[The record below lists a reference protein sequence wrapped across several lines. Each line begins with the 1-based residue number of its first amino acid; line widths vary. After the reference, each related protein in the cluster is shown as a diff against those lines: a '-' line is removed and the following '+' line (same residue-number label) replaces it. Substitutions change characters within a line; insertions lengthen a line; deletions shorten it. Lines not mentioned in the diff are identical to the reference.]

1 MGKATCDQKDPTCQG
16 GSPAAIKAVVHIG
29 SVNGKRIQGTILQ
42 PVEKAGSAITLL
54 TTPQTVYKP
63 DPSVVSANA
72 TIFVA
77 GTTNSDGSVTAQ
89 IIGGYDPSMANFDGV
104 VTGLNGLTLTIQ
116 AKDSTHTVLLT
127 ATTVYQRVQEST
139 QVFQSASFA
148 DLKVGETVDAQG
160 KLNSDGSLIATRVA
174 IISSETG
181 K

>member
-1 MGKATCDQKDPTCQG
+1 
-16 GSPAAIKAVVHIG
+16 
-29 SVNGKRIQGTILQ
+29 
-42 PVEKAGSAITLL
+42 
-54 TTPQTVYKP
+54 
-63 DPSVVSANA
+63 
-72 TIFVA
+72 
-77 GTTNSDGSVTAQ
+77 
-89 IIGGYDPSMANFDGV
+89 MANFDGV

-127 ATTVYQRVQEST
+127 ATTVYQRVQEGT
-139 QVFQSASFA
+139 KVFQSASFA